1 MPMDTVT
8 LNGNKIRISYT
19 STKIGDTVYDRNSE
33 STFVADIM
41 DADDLNWIVQPPVKD
56 KPIKVKPKRMARMS
70 IKPKHRIIPHY
81 ADLCPTCYSTGNKAT
96 CIRTNCGSQ
105 R

>member
-70 IKPKHRIIPHY
+70 IKPKTSPFNRDP
-81 ADLCPTCYSTGNKAT
+81 
-96 CIRTNCGSQ
+96 CINCGSTATKTG
-105 R
+105 RVCASCWG

>member
-33 STFVADIM
+33 STFVASMM
-41 DADDLNWIVQPPVKD
+41 DADDLNWIVQPPKKA
-56 KPIKVKPKRMARMS
+56 KPIKVKPKRIARMS
-70 IKPKHRIIPHY
+70 VKASSFNRDPCIK
-81 ADLCPTCYSTGNKAT
+81 
-96 CIRTNCGSQ
+96 CGSTATKTG
-105 R
+105 RICPSCWG